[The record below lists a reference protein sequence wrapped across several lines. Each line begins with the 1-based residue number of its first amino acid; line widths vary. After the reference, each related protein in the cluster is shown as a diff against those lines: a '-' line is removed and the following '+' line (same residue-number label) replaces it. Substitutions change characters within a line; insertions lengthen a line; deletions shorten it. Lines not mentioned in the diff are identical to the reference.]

1 MPRKRHQK
9 SSSKIATTVQPMQSR
24 EYSPAAQIIS
34 QRLAKGGEEYLKQN
48 LVSNMI
54 ASSKLADEAEFR
66 DLYMDSNQVMQVT
79 ERWLKKYN
87 RRLEAAEE
95 KGSDAHNEVSD
106 DMRIEIISELATPP
120 FRQEVHR
127 RLQALLD
134 RLMAGRD
141 TKKLEMVMM
150 LIPALQMKSIPWGL
164 CALIQEIYSRTMDRA
179 LQEYKEELE
188 ILDSVTE
195 ALKAEGEEKID
206 IFTLLKH
213 PNKLHE
219 IGVKAFKNR
228 PGLRRRAEKQVWDMI
243 DAFENALG
251 NGDVDL
257 SLFSE
262 DELLLP
268 FQQVEAEFGKPFTE
282 LQFSD
287 ATRDRVVENIRR
299 AVAEIMT
306 PQRFHRFREDV
317 ERAAANWVR
326 ARQKW
331 GAALQ
336 VELSFLDGDEYE
348 ENKFILAAFV
358 GQVSRMGKENDQ
370 TAKKQK

>member
-1 MPRKRHQK
+1 M
-9 SSSKIATTVQPMQSR
+9 ATTAQPMQSR
-24 EYSPAAQIIS
+24 EYSPAAQIIA
-34 QRLAKGGEEYLKQN
+34 QRMAEGGEEYLKQN
-48 LVSNMI
+48 LVRNMI

-66 DLYMDSNQVMQVT
+66 DLYMDSDQVMQVT
-79 ERWLKKYN
+79 ERWLKKYD
-87 RRLEAAEE
+87 RRLETAEA
-95 KGSDAHNEVSD
+95 KGSDTYNEIFD
-106 DMRIEIISELATPP
+106 DMRIEIISELATPA
-120 FRQEVHR
+120 FRQEVHQ

-134 RLMAGRD
+134 RLMTGRD

-179 LQEYKEELE
+179 MQEYKEELE
-188 ILDSVTE
+188 ILDAVTE

-206 IFTLLKH
+206 IFALLKH

-219 IGVKAFKNR
+219 IGAKALKNR

-243 DAFENALG
+243 DAFEKALG

-262 DELLLP
+262 DELQLP
-268 FQQVEAEFGKPFTE
+268 FQRVEAEFGKPFTE

-287 ATRDRVVENIRR
+287 ETRDRIYESIRQ
-299 AVAEIMT
+299 ALTEIMT

-317 ERAAANWVR
+317 QKIAANWMG

-336 VELSFLDGDEYE
+336 AELSFLDGDKYE
-348 ENKFILAAFV
+348 ENKFILAAFI
-358 GQVSRMGKENDQ
+358 GQVSRMGKQQESA
-370 TAKKQK
+370 TKKQKKQ